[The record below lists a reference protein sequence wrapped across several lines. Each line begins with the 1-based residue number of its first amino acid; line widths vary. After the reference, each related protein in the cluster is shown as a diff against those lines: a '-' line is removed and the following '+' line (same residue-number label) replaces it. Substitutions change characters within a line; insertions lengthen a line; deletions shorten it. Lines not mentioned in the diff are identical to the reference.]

1 MLCSFATVDSANAV
15 WSCFSQTLYAKKGVM
30 LGGVKFTPI
39 FPVISFPLKV
49 GMLLKRAIMPKG
61 CLSV

>member
-1 MLCSFATVDSANAV
+1 MPCGAV
-15 WSCFSQTLYAKKGVM
+15 LAKPFTQKKGVM

-39 FPVISFPLKV
+39 FPVISFSLKASL
-49 GMLLKRAIMPKG
+49 LLKRAIMPKG

>member
-1 MLCSFATVDSANAV
+1 
-15 WSCFSQTLYAKKGVM
+15 M

-39 FPVISFPLKV
+39 FPVISFPLEA